1 MNTDAIM
8 ELALEM
14 AGLAEIPGDTAIYL
28 PGGNVERVLFGIDM
42 ESAEVLLAHTLGYD
56 LVISHHPMGGEAILN
71 FHLVLKRHVQQMIT
85 AGVPDDVAQKAVD
98 GLIYERRIL
107 NSMRNYDH
115 APSVAR
121 LLHMPYMNIHT
132 PLDEIGRMRMAE
144 AASQLSEQDTVHD
157 LITLFQGSFGEFQHA
172 KTRIEVMVG
181 SPDNR
186 LGRVAISHGAGTNG
200 GYTIAKAYFDH
211 GVDTLV
217 YIHCRPSDAQR
228 LAQEYREKGKTLI
241 VTGHIASDS
250 LGINP
255 FIDQLRACG
264 LQVTP
269 ISGIISPSS
278 PHD

>member
-1 MNTDAIM
+1 MDTDAIM

-14 AGLAEIPGDTAIYL
+14 AGLAEVPGDTAIYL
-28 PGGNVERVLFGIDM
+28 PGKTVERVLFGIDIGST
-42 ESAEVLLAHTLGYD
+42 ELILARNLGYD
-56 LVISHHPMGGEAILN
+56 LAISHHPMGGEAIVN
-71 FHLVLKRHVQQMIT
+71 FHLVLERHVQQMAT
-85 AGVPDDVAQKAVD
+85 ARVPIDVARNAIGNLV
-98 GLIYERRIL
+98 YERRIL

-115 APSVAR
+115 APSIAR
-121 LLHMPYMNIHT
+121 LIHMPYMNIHT
-132 PLDEIGRMRMAE
+132 PLDEIGRKRMAD

-157 LITLFQGSFGEFQHA
+157 LITLFQSGFGEFQHA
-172 KTRIEVMVG
+172 KTTIEAMVG

-200 GYTIAKAYFDH
+200 GYPIAKAYFDH

-217 YIHCRPSDAQR
+217 YIHCRPNDAQH
-228 LAQEYREKGKTLI
+228 LAQEYQEKEKTLI

-255 FIDQLRACG
+255 FIEKLRARG

-269 ISGIISPSS
+269 ISGIISPSLS
-278 PHD
+278 HN

>member
-14 AGLAEIPGDTAIYL
+14 AGLPEIPGDTAIYY
-28 PGGNVERVLFGIDM
+28 PGENVERVLFGIDM

-71 FHLVLKRHVQQMIT
+71 FHLVLERHVQQMIT
-85 AGVPDDVAQKAVD
+85 AGVPKVVAREAVD

-121 LLHMPYMNIHT
+121 LLEMPYMNIHT
-132 PLDEIGRMRMAE
+132 PLDEIGRMRMAKT
-144 AASQLSEQDTVHD
+144 ASQLNEQNAVHD
-157 LITLFQGSFGEFQHA
+157 LITLFQSSFGEFRNAQ
-172 KTRIEVMVG
+172 TNIEIMVG
-181 SPDNR
+181 NPNNQV
-186 LGRVAISHGAGTNG
+186 GQVVVSHGAGTNG
-200 GYTIAKAYFDH
+200 GYPIAKAYFDH

-217 YIHCRPSDAQR
+217 YIHCRPGDAQR
-228 LAQEYREKGKTLI
+228 LAQEYAEKGKTLI

-255 FIDQLRACG
+255 FIEQLRAHG

-269 ISGIISPSS
+269 ISGIIPPGSS
-278 PHD
+278 HN